1 MTDQPIPMTPRPD
14 AELGRAL
21 ERFDP
26 PGLAAHFWQSLADRL
41 ALESDVIVPP
51 ERRRRPW
58 LRLAAVAAAVAVVAV
73 LFLWFGLPGL
83 DEVRVPGSGQGPV
96 VVGPEPATAAEVLAS
111 IEQAYLNGT
120 FVHGTAVVRDL
131 VTPADSGEWANVD
144 GVEMPPGSYT
154 ERRSTFYEAA
164 DGSSRVNEP
173 DDGDG
178 RWGVSIYNAPLR
190 TSWIYAPEW
199 SGGNSWAAETAF
211 LDTGAAAGPPDW
223 YANFVGVY
231 GYAGFALAA
240 AAAPD
245 AKVTGA
251 LYDGRPVWV
260 LTCSVHPG
268 PTIETG
274 PEASTTYRQVDRIA
288 ITVDEETGYPLR
300 VREFYKGDMW
310 RETRVEH
317 FEVLS
322 SVPDDLFE
330 FHFPKGTKIESS
342 DSGFRDVDLDDA
354 RSETGYPPVVPTW
367 LPGDFALRQAT
378 LADVSD
384 IPVPGE
390 QGIRPDYDA
399 LASTDV
405 LSARYGQGFL
415 NVTVTTRRLEDPET
429 AKRGDPFDGVT
440 EFYMKYE
447 EPPQKV
453 KLTGG
458 AFKGSTAS
466 MYTIDL
472 VLPHLWLIE
481 GDLLV
486 TVAGDASAK
495 ELVRIA
501 NSLELLRD

>member
-14 AELGRAL
+14 AGLGRAL

-26 PGLAAHFWQSLADRL
+26 PGLGAHFWESLADRL
-41 ALESDVIVPP
+41 ALEPDVAVPP

-58 LRLAAVAAAVAVVAV
+58 LRLAAVAAAAAVVAV
-73 LFLWFGLPGL
+73 LVLWFGLPGVE
-83 DEVRVPGSGQGPV
+83 EVEVPGTGPAPV

-111 IEQAYLNGT
+111 IERAYLNGT
-120 FVHGTAVVRDL
+120 FVHGIAIVRDL

-144 GVEMPPGSYT
+144 GVEMPPGSYM

-164 DGSSRVNEP
+164 DGSSRVDEP
-173 DDGDG
+173 DEGDG
-178 RWGVSIYNAPLR
+178 RWATSIYNASLR

-199 SGGNSWAAETAF
+199 SGDNEWAAETAF
-211 LDTGAAAGPPDW
+211 LDTGTAAGPPDW
-223 YANFVGVY
+223 YSNFVGVY

-245 AKVTGA
+245 AKVTGTV
-251 LYDGRPVWV
+251 YDGRPAWV
-260 LTCSVHPG
+260 LTCSVNPG
-268 PTIETG
+268 PVIETG
-274 PEASTTYRQVDRIA
+274 PDESTSYRQVDRIA
-288 ITVDEETGYPLR
+288 VTVDEQTGYPLR
-300 VREFYKGDMW
+300 VRESFKGDMW
-310 RETRVEH
+310 RETRVKD

-330 FHFPKGTKIESS
+330 YAFPEDAEVESQ
-342 DSGFRDVDLDDA
+342 DLGFREIALEDA
-354 RSETGYPPVVPTW
+354 GAEAGYSPVAPTW
-367 LPGDFALRQAT
+367 LPADFALRQAT
-378 LADVSD
+378 FADASE

-399 LASTDV
+399 FRSTDV
-405 LSARYGQGFL
+405 VSARYGEGFL
-415 NVTVTTRRLEDPET
+415 NVTVTTRRLENPRA

-440 EFYMKYE
+440 EFYMRYE